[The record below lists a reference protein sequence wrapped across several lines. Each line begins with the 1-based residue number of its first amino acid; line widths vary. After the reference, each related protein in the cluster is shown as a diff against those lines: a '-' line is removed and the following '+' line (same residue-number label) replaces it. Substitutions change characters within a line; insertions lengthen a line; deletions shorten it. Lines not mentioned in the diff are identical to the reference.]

1 MQTVSL
7 ITAPTAGPLAR
18 RAADELGEYL
28 VKLWRVRVDRALSA
42 PDPAAGDSDVVV
54 TLGLAGDHHIRE
66 ELQRLSL
73 TAQPVGAQA
82 FALRSSG
89 NQIIVAGSDD
99 HGVLYGAYELL
110 ECLGAR
116 FYLSGTSL
124 PRPTEPQVPDLDVD
138 ASPAVALRG
147 YMPYTDFLTGP
158 SAWDTEDYVASIDA
172 AARLRLNLFSMHF
185 YSFEPVGAF
194 EFKGRRRTEAFW
206 DTSRTSRWRK
216 KAGRLSDMRV
226 GQELFSAYRGSDTFG
241 ARSALQARDADD
253 RFRLA
258 EADIQAA
265 FALARERGMTTT
277 IGIEV
282 TDPPLEFR
290 ALVDPQYRFG
300 PDRFGICPSS
310 PDARE
315 LLGNWLR
322 ALVETFPLVD
332 VYSLW
337 QTESGPSRWTPGCPC
352 ADCVAFR
359 NTHPLPRYAVEDLL
373 GKVSGDNYHVED
385 IRESAQTFLQ
395 WVLLGY
401 DILQEIAPG
410 KQVALAGWYIEHLFS
425 AAAAYL
431 PPDLVLTSM
440 TEVDPWEAP
449 PLLDHYA
456 GVPQRRWLINWWE
469 IDFRMWLPQPK
480 VSAYPPIIAKML
492 EHQIEGVIWQHWR
505 TRSVDDNARYT
516 ALAMWNPAL
525 TPDEYYRDAF
535 GVEWGPAAAVEATEA
550 MRLFE
555 EYERWLCH
563 DLGWEIFAQDWFPPT
578 MCLALE
584 YLGVHGPVPARV
596 IDEVTAKLADVD
608 AIRAR
613 LTAVHQGLRRARSLA
628 IPLRDGDRPGFWEN
642 RVEYYLLFIECLEK
656 IGSALL
662 SYDEATRTRRPGSQA
677 PQALARTYELLS
689 AAPVVP
695 FLEKLAARV
704 EDKGDLGTLV
714 NLNNELW
721 ARYRQAMDC
730 VASWVDELGI
740 GWQWVLRGRPD
751 GSLRPP
757 IVGPDALTLHG
768 QWTSGPWSS

>member
-1 MQTVSL
+1 MKIVS
-7 ITAPTAGPLAR
+7 IIMSSPDAGPLVT
-18 RAADELGEYL
+18 RAANELHEYL
-28 VKLWRVRVDRALSA
+28 AKMWRGRIDRPATVAPPQVVECDVSVTIGLATDFHVVDALRAIHA
-42 PDPAAGDSDVVV
+42 AVEPAAPESFS
-54 TLGLAGDHHIRE
+54 I
-66 ELQRLSL
+66 
-73 TAQPVGAQA
+73 
-82 FALRSSG
+82 RSSDG
-89 NQIIVAGSDD
+89 RIVVAGRDD
-99 HGVLYGAYELL
+99 HGVLYGAYQLL
-110 ECLGAR
+110 ELLGAR

-124 PRPTEPQVPDLDVD
+124 PRPTEPFAPDLSID
-138 ASPAVALRG
+138 AAPAITLRG

-158 SAWDTEDYVASIDA
+158 STWDREDYVASIDA

-185 YSFEPVGAF
+185 YTFEPIGQF
-194 EFKGRRRTEAFW
+194 EFRGERRTEAFW

-216 KAGRLSDMRV
+216 KPGRLSEMRV
-226 GQELFSAYRGSDTFG
+226 GRELFEPYARSDTFG
-241 ARSALQARDADD
+241 ARSAIEATSPDE
-253 RFRLA
+253 RFQLA
-258 EADIQAA
+258 EADVQAA

-300 PDRFGICPSS
+300 TDKFGICPSS

-315 LLGNWLR
+315 LLTSWLQ
-322 ALVETFPLVD
+322 ALVDTFPGVD

-352 ADCVAFR
+352 PDCVAFR
-359 NTHPLPRYAVEDLL
+359 DTHPLPRYTIDDLL
-373 GKVSGDNYHVED
+373 GKVSGDNYYVND

-401 DILQEIAPG
+401 EILKGIAPA
-410 KQVALAGWYIEHLFS
+410 KEVALAGWYIEHLFKG
-425 AAAAYL
+425 AGGYL
-431 PPDLVLTSM
+431 PKDMVLTSM

-456 GVPQRRWLINWWE
+456 GAPQRRWLINWWE

-492 EHQIEGVIWQHWR
+492 EYDIEGVIWQHWR

-525 TPDEYYRDAF
+525 TPDDYYLDAF
-535 GVEWGPAAAVEATEA
+535 GVEWGEAAAVEATKA

-563 DLGWEIFAQDWFPPT
+563 DLGWEIFAPDWFPPT

-596 IDEVTAKLADVD
+596 IEEVNAKLTDVD
-608 AIRAR
+608 AIRER
-613 LTAVHQGLRRARSLA
+613 LGAVQEGLRRARAVA
-628 IPLRDGDRPGFWEN
+628 IPLREGDRPGFWEN
-642 RVEYYLLFIECLEK
+642 RVEFYLLFIQCMEK
-656 IGSALL
+656 IGLAIL
-662 SYDEATRTRRPGSQA
+662 SYDEATRVRRPGSEA
-677 PQALARTYELLS
+677 PHALAQAYRLLRE
-689 AAPVVP
+689 APVVP
-695 FLEKLAARV
+695 FIEKLAERI

-721 ARYRQAMDC
+721 TRYRQAMDC
-730 VASWVDELGI
+730 IASWVDELGI
-740 GWQWVLRGRPD
+740 GWQWILRGQPD
-751 GSLRPP
+751 GSLMPP
-757 IVGPDALTLHG
+757 VVGPDALAPHG
-768 QWTSGPWSS
+768 QWSN